1 MKVRDFSF
9 RALFQSDYVQVVYIS
24 TQLANCIS
32 YDDPPPDPD
41 EAPVASS
48 SKGKGKEKK
57 PAEMRE
63 INVST
68 RKTDDKGMTQGL
80 STVRREMLQIIRA
93 EEEEEWLNYEYHNVT
108 VRNIFT
114 GVPVLTSGI

>member
-1 MKVRDFSF
+1 LTYLDS
-9 RALFQSDYVQVVYIS
+9 QSRKNKRSGTGAGSDDDDD
-24 TQLANCIS
+24 
-32 YDDPPPDPD
+32 DDPPPDPD